1 MSLNI
6 YVGNLYYKHQKNKM
20 KLLEG
25 ITFVVIYIAQAI
37 CAAVE
42 LDKEHLDIYP
52 FCGKLFGYEKH
63 DASSRIV
70 NSKESEIQYPWV
82 VYLQHSFLTTDA
94 HQVLKVCSGTVIGE
108 R

>member
-1 MSLNI
+1 M
-6 YVGNLYYKHQKNKM
+6 YVSDPHFEHRKNEM
-20 KLLEG
+20 KLLASL
-25 ITFVVIYIAQAI
+25 TFVLIYIAHSISADI
-37 CAAVE
+37 E
-42 LDKEHLDIYP
+42 FDKEHLDIYP
-52 FCGKLFGYEKH
+52 FCGKLFGYEWH

-82 VYLQHSFLTTDA
+82 VFQQHSFLTTDA

>member
-1 MSLNI
+1 
-6 YVGNLYYKHQKNKM
+6 M
-20 KLLEG
+20 KLLDG
-25 ITFVVIYIAQAI
+25 ITFLVIYISHPI
-37 CAAVE
+37 SAAVE
-42 LDKEHLDIYP
+42 IDKEHLDIYP
-52 FCGKLFGYEKH
+52 FCGKLFGYERH